1 MPRCHRCNID
11 FRTRQ
16 NLVVHLGSAHP
27 SASSPSMAVPT
38 IYDLIV
44 LLGRPRQTLFCPHP
58 YCVFMVKDVASTR
71 TLARHFVKK
80 HPDHDLRIK
89 YRCEECNIFVDPDRR
104 AGHLREHL
112 DYINCPNLSTTDYA
126 NVSIAAPVDE
136 SLHECPDS
144 PRGRTLAPNPPYALP
159 LVASSQSSGAPASP
173 TGIPST
179 PKSQSPP
186 TQPSIPNDIAISS
199 QGSALLVSQ
208 TGSCTSS
215 LEIPSDVR
223 ELQHSPPVSST
234 PNVFSGQSLSSPP
247 QPKNDPSDLGTPRSS
262 FSDSHHE
269 CDRASIRSQN
279 IKDPSPPQCAIDNL
293 VPDAKGDNVNPSVKA
308 CDPLSAVPS
317 PPVSQSAEP
326 ELPPSS
332 PSSWLSVS
340 PNDSPLQRRLLI
352 GPSSPPAAPTS
363 KAPPPPPPPP
373 QPQGNARRAPVK
385 SSSRPT
391 PCLAANDL
399 RHRLITG
406 AVPCNEPDRAVVA
419 DDSRRCY
426 LKGRQEL
433 LVQLKRVCQDSDEIL
448 HPSSPSPPKVA
459 DIRHVIIEDS
469 LPLSSS
475 VEISSSPSSSRCDAA
490 NVGADANTEF
500 ALKVLRETFRNHR
513 PPSPPPR
520 SPSTAVGVIES
531 PTLFDDPLTTS
542 SRPPSPVAAPL
553 PVTKQLRPVRSIY
566 DPASHRRVAPRP
578 SVSGAVAGLI
588 NQIRR
593 ASPPPPALPVE
604 PVILESDNIDN
615 VDDNIPSAQ
624 PRRPRPPDDVA
635 ADPPA
640 DPAPPAV
647 NDPDLN
653 DDLDASQELL
663 MEPGDLDK
671 LNEFRSLWIERF
683 KEEHSWDEF
692 CTKCE
697 QFATEAREMAQYLNK
712 PKEQKSKT
720 TADPPPPPRRP
731 ANGRPFR
738 RFNPVEARRIQGL
751 YRHSKK
757 RAARKLLNDVSVSYT
772 GTQIDAETYFEGV
785 LSEKQCNTN
794 LLSEALRAHVPN
806 GVDEETTKNLK
817 DTISESEVAAKL
829 RSAANTA
836 PGADRVEYA
845 HLKKIDPSGKI
856 LTPVFNTCLQRKNVP
871 PIWKEAVTILIY
883 KKGDSEDISN
893 FRPIALMSCIY
904 KLLMG
909 ILAKRITRWSIDAG
923 ILSAEQKS
931 ARPTEGCYEHTYV
944 LKSLVGQA
952 RRNKKKLS
960 LAWLDIRNAFGSV
973 PHSAILTT
981 LRYIGVP
988 EELISLIMNAYRGAS
1003 TTIKLPDGTTRAIPI
1018 QAGVKQGCP
1027 LSPILFNLCI
1037 ELILRRVKETAAK
1050 LKSGQCDHYG
1060 TPISCLAYADDLVI
1074 IARSKQALQKLLDA
1088 ASEAAHIIGFEFRP
1102 DKCATLSLTS
1112 TRQRATFVEQQDFIV
1127 QGNHIPALAQEES
1140 YRYLG
1145 VPIGLIHNIDDIP
1158 NIVPNLIKSIE
1169 LIGNSLL
1176 APWQKL
1182 DAIRTFVQPCLTYA
1196 LRAGNPEMQSLD
1208 QYRSMLVR
1216 TLRDICN
1223 LPNRATAAYFFAS
1236 KRTGGLSFQEPR
1248 TECDVQAIVQAV
1260 RILASQDPAVAAM
1273 ARQELKY
1280 VVRRS
1285 TQSEPTPELLAT
1297 YLSSTPDQ
1305 RTQKLYYTY
1314 SSLWSR
1320 VRQACRRLKVT
1331 FHYSEN
1337 NDITISA
1344 DESERVPS
1352 RQVTTFLHRL
1362 VQSRYGDEFMNL
1374 KDQGKVARC
1383 LSEDQYG
1390 NGSTWHCTG
1399 LNLRFKDWRFIHR
1412 ARLNVLPLNA
1422 GKSRFSNTDPAC
1434 RRCAVHPETLPH
1446 VICHCKPHMVQIRDR
1461 HNSIVKRLTNSIRF
1475 GKITT
1480 DRTVEQ
1486 SNLRLRPDI
1495 VVEEDNRVLII
1506 DVTCPFDN
1514 DDDALSKAAVAKVNK
1529 YEPLKVFLESKGKS
1543 CGIYPFVVGALGSW
1557 YKQNE
1562 ILLKKLGMTRRYKSL
1577 FRKLCCTDAI
1587 QGSNDIY
1594 RLHLGCDD
1602 ATPLLPLE

>member
-27 SASSPSMAVPT
+27 SASSPSTAVPT

-112 DYINCPNLSTTDYA
+112 DYINCPNLSATDYA

-179 PKSQSPP
+179 PKSQSSP

-223 ELQHSPPVSST
+223 ELLHSPPVSST

-317 PPVSQSAEP
+317 PPVSQSAGP

-332 PSSWLSVS
+332 PTSWLSVS

-433 LVQLKRVCQDSDEIL
+433 LVQLKRVCQDSDEIS

-459 DIRHVIIEDS
+459 DVRHVIIEDS

-500 ALKVLRETFRNHR
+500 ALKVLRETFRSHR

-542 SRPPSPVAAPL
+542 SRPQSPVAPPL
-553 PVTKQLRPVRSIY
+553 PVTEQLRPVRSIY
-566 DPASHRRVAPRP
+566 DPASHRRVTPRP

-593 ASPPPPALPVE
+593 ASPPPPPLPVE
-604 PVILESDNIDN
+604 PVILESDNMDN

-624 PRRPRPPDDVA
+624 PRRPRPPDVVA

-647 NDPDLN
+647 NDPNLN

-663 MEPGDLDK
+663 MEPADLDK

-683 KEEHSWDEF
+683 NEEHSWVEF
-692 CTKCE
+692 SSLCE
-697 QFATEAREMAQYLNK
+697 RFAAETRDMAQSLSK
-712 PKEQKSKT
+712 PKAPKPV
-720 TADPPPPPRRP
+720 ADKPNSPPPPPRRP
-731 ANGRPFR
+731 PHGRGFR
-738 RFNPVEARRIQGL
+738 PFNPVQARRIQGL
-751 YRHSKK
+751 YRHSRK
-757 RAARKLLNDVSVSYT
+757 RAARKLLCDTAVQFSGSDADV
-772 GTQIDAETYFEGV
+772 ETYFEHV
-785 LSEKQCNTN
+785 LSEKICNAN
-794 LLSEALRAHVPN
+794 LLNEALRATVPTAED
-806 GVDEETTKNLK
+806 DEHTSDLKNEV
-817 DTISESEVAAKL
+817 TEAEVAAKL

-836 PGADRVEYA
+836 PGYDKVEYA
-845 HLKKIDPSGKI
+845 HLKKVDPSAKI
-856 LTPVFNTCLQRKNVP
+856 LTPMFNRCLQAKDVP
-871 PIWKEAVTILIY
+871 AIWKQAVTVLIY
-883 KKGDSEDISN
+883 KKGDASDVSN
-893 FRPIALMSCIY
+893 FRPIALMSCVY

-909 ILAKRITRWSIDAG
+909 IIAKRLTRWSIDAG
-923 ILSAEQKS
+923 ILSPEQKC
-931 ARPTEGCYEHTYV
+931 ARPTEGCYEHTYI

-960 LAWLDIRNAFGSV
+960 VAWLDIRNAFGSV
-973 PHSAILTT
+973 PHATILNT
-981 LRYIGVP
+981 LRHIGVP
-988 EELISLIMNAYRGAS
+988 DDLISLIMNAYTGAS
-1003 TTIKLPDGTTRAIPI
+1003 STFKTPNGETRAIPI
-1018 QAGVKQGCP
+1018 RAGVKQGCP
-1027 LSPILFNLCI
+1027 LSPILFNLCV
-1037 ELILRRVKETAAK
+1037 ELILRRVKDAASK
-1050 LKSGQCDHYG
+1050 LKSGNCVHYG
-1060 TPISCLAYADDLVI
+1060 SPLSCLAYADDIVI
-1074 IARSKQALQKLLDA
+1074 VARSKEALQRLLDA

-1102 DKCATLSLTS
+1102 DKCASMSLTS
-1112 TRQRATFVEQQDFIV
+1112 TKHRATFVQTEDFTI

-1145 VPIGLIHNIDDIP
+1145 VPIGLIHNIDDLP
-1158 NIVPNLIKSIE
+1158 NIVPELIKHIE
-1169 LIGNSLL
+1169 IIGASLL
-1176 APWQKL
+1176 APWQKI
-1182 DAIRTFVQPCLTYA
+1182 DALRTFIQPCLAYA

-1208 QYRSMLVR
+1208 RYKSTLVR

-1223 LPNRATAAYFFAS
+1223 LPNRASACYFFS
-1236 KRTGGLSFQEPR
+1236 HKRTGGMAFQEPR
-1248 TECDVQAIVQAV
+1248 TECDVMAIVQAV
-1260 RILASQDPAVAAM
+1260 RILSSSDPAVAAM
-1273 ARQELKY
+1273 ARYELKY
-1280 VVRRS
+1280 IVRRS
-1285 TQSEPTPELLAT
+1285 TQSEPTPELLSV
-1297 YLSSTPDQ
+1297 YLSSTPDR
-1305 RTQKLYYTY
+1305 RTAKLYYTY

-1320 VRQACRRLKVT
+1320 VRQACRRLRVT
-1331 FHYSEN
+1331 FHYS
-1337 NDITISA
+1337 DTSDVTISA
-1344 DESERVPS
+1344 DDSEHIKS
-1352 RQVTTFLHRL
+1352 KQVTTFLHRL
-1362 VQSRYGDEFMNL
+1362 VQSRFGDDLMAL

-1383 LSEDQYG
+1383 MSDDQYA

-1399 LNLRFKDWRFIHR
+1399 LNVRFKDWRFIHR
-1412 ARLNVLPLNA
+1412 ARLNVVPLNA
-1422 GKSRFSNTDPAC
+1422 NKSRFSNTDPIC
-1434 RRCAVHPETLPH
+1434 RHCLQSETLPH
-1446 VICHCKPHMVQIRDR
+1446 VICHCRPHMVQIRDR
-1461 HNSIVKRLTNSIRF
+1461 HNSIVTRLTNAIRF

-1480 DRTVEQ
+1480 DRTVAE
-1486 SNLRLRPDI
+1486 SNLRLRPDV
-1495 VVEEDNRVLII
+1495 VVEEGNQVLLI

-1514 DDDALSKAAVAKVNK
+1514 DTNALSDAANAKVLK
-1529 YEPLKVFLESKGKS
+1529 YQPLKEFLVSKGKS
-1543 CGIYPFVVGALGSW
+1543 CEIYPFVVGALGSW
-1557 YKQNE
+1557 FKQNE
-1562 ILLKKLGMTRRYKSL
+1562 ILMNKLGMTRRYKSL

-1587 QGSNDIY
+1587 QGSNNIY

-1602 ATPLLPLE
+1602 RP